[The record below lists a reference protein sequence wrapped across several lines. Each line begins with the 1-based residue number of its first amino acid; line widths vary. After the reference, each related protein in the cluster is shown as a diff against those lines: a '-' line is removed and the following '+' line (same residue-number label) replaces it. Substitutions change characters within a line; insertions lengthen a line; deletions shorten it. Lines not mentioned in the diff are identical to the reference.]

1 MNNTSVTRS
10 ARQGGVGGEQEAVAT
25 MAKVA
30 LRWSGVAL
38 VASAVF
44 LGTTTTQA
52 SLQLPGVVPMP
63 LGSFFLL
70 VGSMLLMLAL
80 PGMYAR
86 QAETAGG
93 LGLVGHVLLAVG
105 NVALIGFA
113 AAPLF
118 NPSVTGVDTEE
129 TVVGGLLLLA
139 LPLGVVLTGV
149 ATLRA
154 AVYPRWS
161 GILLLAAGVGF
172 LLSFFGPEGAPP
184 IVGTI
189 VGLSWGASLALALA
203 WIGVSLWRSADQGRP

>member
-1 MNNTSVTRS
+1 MIKT
-10 ARQGGVGGEQEAVAT
+10 
-25 MAKVA
+25 A
-30 LRWSGVAL
+30 LSWSGMAL
-38 VASAVF
+38 VASAIF
-44 LGTTTTQA
+44 LGTAIVQA
-52 SLQLPGVVPMP
+52 ALNLPGVVPMP

-93 LGLVGHVLLAVG
+93 LGLLGHVLLAVG

-113 AAPLF
+113 VAPLF
-118 NPSVTGVDTEE
+118 NPAVMGIDTEE
-129 TVVGGLLLLA
+129 TVVAGLLLLA
-139 LPLGVVLTGV
+139 LPLGFVLTGV

-161 GILLLAAGVGF
+161 GILLLAAGVGVLLTF
-172 LLSFFGPEGAPP
+172 LGPGGTPP

-189 VGLSWGASLALALA
+189 VGLSWGASLVIPFA
-203 WIGVSLWRSADQGRP
+203 WIGVILWRSRDQSAK